1 MLYVLKVLA
10 RFSCATSVY
19 TIDGEKYS
27 NVINV
32 YNLAR
37 YVHVFS
43 LMLHRRLRK
52 RFGGLG
58 LGGANTKSVRIY

>member
-32 YNLAR
+32 NNKAR
-37 YVHVFS
+37 YVHVLS
-43 LMLHRRLRK
+43 
-52 RFGGLG
+52 
-58 LGGANTKSVRIY
+58 